1 MMAIRENHPEST
13 REDVDSF
20 DHDEDLESSQ
30 LGSVLLRETL
40 KNALSNRGLIL
51 DEQTPLDQALR
62 QMREH
67 RQGCILV
74 TRDGKLSGIFTER
87 DVLMKVVGT
96 NIDLARTPIR
106 PYMTRDPVRLPEDAI
121 VAYALNKMCVE
132 GFRHVPLTDAQS
144 RPVGVVSMRDIIE
157 YLSSF
162 FPKDV
167 LNLPPEP
174 TSGFR
179 NREGA

>member
-1 MMAIRENHPEST
+1 MAVRDDVMA
-13 REDVDSF
+13 REDVEAF
-20 DHDEDLESSQ
+20 DDDENNLELTQ
-30 LGSVLLRETL
+30 LGSALLRETL
-40 KNALSNRGLIL
+40 KDALSNAGLIL
-51 DEQTPLDQALR
+51 DEQTTLENALR
-62 QMREH
+62 EMREH
-67 RQGCILV
+67 RQECVLV

-106 PYMTRDPVRLPEDAI
+106 PYMTRDPVRLPDDAI
-121 VAYALNKMCVE
+121 VAYALNKMCLE
-132 GFRHVPLTDAQS
+132 GFRHVPLTDEQG

-157 YLSSF
+157 YLSGF

-174 TSGFR
+174 TRGFR

>member
-1 MMAIRENHPEST
+1 MATHDNPELG
-13 REDVDSF
+13 REDVEAF
-20 DHDEDLESSQ
+20 DHDEQKLESSE
-30 LGSVLLRETL
+30 LGSALLRETL
-40 KNALSNRGLIL
+40 KNALSNRGLAL

-62 QMREH
+62 EMREH
-67 RQGCILV
+67 RQGCVLV
-74 TRDGKLSGIFTER
+74 TRDGKLTGIFTER

-96 NIDLARTPIR
+96 NIDLARTPIH

-121 VAYALNKMCVE
+121 VAYALNKMCLE
-132 GFRHVPLTDAQS
+132 GFRHVPLTDEQG

-157 YLSSF
+157 YLSGF

>member
-1 MMAIRENHPEST
+1 MAVRENPELA
-13 REDVDSF
+13 REDVEAF
-20 DHDEDLESSQ
+20 DHDEGQHESSQ
-30 LGSVLLRETL
+30 LGSALLRETL
-40 KNALSNRGLIL
+40 KNALTNHGLVL

-67 RQGCILV
+67 RQGCILA
-74 TRDGKLSGIFTER
+74 TRDGKLTGIFTER

-96 NIDLARTPIR
+96 SIDLARTPIR

-121 VAYALNKMCVE
+121 VAYALNKMCLE
-132 GFRHVPLTDAQS
+132 GFRHVPLTDEEG

-157 YLSSF
+157 YLSGF

-174 TSGFR
+174 NSGFR

>member
-1 MMAIRENHPEST
+1 MAT
-13 REDVDSF
+13 REDVLAREDVEAF
-20 DHDEDLESSQ
+20 DQDEEQRESIE
-30 LGSVLLRETL
+30 LGAALLRETL
-40 KNALSNRGLIL
+40 KDALTNHGLVL
-51 DEQTPLDQALR
+51 DEQTSLEEALR
-62 QMREH
+62 EMREH

-132 GFRHVPLTDAQS
+132 GFRHVPLTDAAG

-157 YLSSF
+157 YLSGF

>member
-1 MMAIRENHPEST
+1 MMAIQDNPELK

-20 DHDEDLESSQ
+20 DHDEEKLESAE
-30 LGSVLLRETL
+30 LGSALLRETL
-40 KNALSNRGLIL
+40 KDALSNAGLVL
-51 DEQTPLDQALR
+51 DEQTSLEEALR
-62 QMREH
+62 EMREH

-121 VAYALNKMCVE
+121 VAYALNKMCLE
-132 GFRHVPLTDAQS
+132 GFRHVPLTDAAGH
-144 RPVGVVSMRDIIE
+144 PVGVVSMRDIIE
-157 YLSSF
+157 YLSGF

>member
-1 MMAIRENHPEST
+1 MDRIPAYH
-13 REDVDSF
+13 
-20 DHDEDLESSQ
+20 
-30 LGSVLLRETL
+30 
-40 KNALSNRGLIL
+40 GLVL
-51 DEQTPLDQALR
+51 DEPTPLDEALR

-67 RQGCILV
+67 RQGCVLV
-74 TRDGKLSGIFTER
+74 TRYGRLSGIFTER

-96 NIDLARTPIR
+96 NIDLERTPLR

-121 VAYALNKMCVE
+121 VADALKRMSVE
-132 GFRHVPLTDAQS
+132 GFRHVPLTD
-144 RPVGVVSMRDIIE
+144 RRGCPIGVVSMRDIIE
-157 YLSSF
+157 YISGF

>member
-1 MMAIRENHPEST
+1 MATQNNPGLE
-13 REDVDSF
+13 REDVEAF
-20 DHDEDLESSQ
+20 DHEEEQ
-30 LGSVLLRETL
+30 PAETELGSALLRETI

-51 DEQTPLDQALR
+51 DEQTMLDDALR

-96 NIDLARTPIR
+96 DIDLERTPLR
-106 PYMTRDPVRLPEDAI
+106 PYMTRDPVRLPQDAI

-132 GFRHVPLTDAQS
+132 GFRHVPLTDEQG

-157 YLSSF
+157 YLSGF

>member
-1 MMAIRENHPEST
+1 MATYDDPIQA

-20 DHDEDLESSQ
+20 EHDEEKLESVQ
-30 LGSVLLRETL
+30 LGSALLRETL
-40 KNALSNRGLIL
+40 KDALTNHGLVL
-51 DEQTPLDQALR
+51 DEQTTLDDALR
-62 QMREH
+62 EMREH

-106 PYMTRDPVRLPEDAI
+106 PYMTREPECLPEDAS

-132 GFRHVPLTDAQS
+132 GFRHVPLTDAQG
-144 RPVGVVSMRDIIE
+144 RPTGVVSMRDIIE
-157 YLSSF
+157 YLSGF

-167 LNLPPEP
+167 LNLPPAP

>member
-1 MMAIRENHPEST
+1 MMAIRDNPESA
-13 REDVDSF
+13 REDVEAF
-20 DHDEDLESSQ
+20 DHDEEKLEFSEIASA
-30 LGSVLLRETL
+30 LLRETL
-40 KNALSNRGLIL
+40 KNALSNHGLVL
-51 DEQTPLDQALR
+51 DEQTPLGEALR

-67 RQGCILV
+67 RQGCILA
-74 TRDGKLSGIFTER
+74 TRDGKLTGIFTER

-96 NIDLARTPIR
+96 NIDLERTPIR

-121 VAYALNKMCVE
+121 VAYALNKMCLE
-132 GFRHVPLTDAQS
+132 GFRHVPLTDEQG
-144 RPVGVVSMRDIIE
+144 RPVGVISMRDIIE
-157 YLSSF
+157 YLSGF

>member
-1 MMAIRENHPEST
+1 MMATHDDVMA
-13 REDVDSF
+13 REDVDAF
-20 DHDEDLESSQ
+20 DDDENNLELTQ
-30 LGSVLLRETL
+30 LGSALLRETL
-40 KNALSNRGLIL
+40 KDALSNRGLVL
-51 DEQTPLDQALR
+51 DEQTPLEAALR
-62 QMREH
+62 EMREH
-67 RQGCILV
+67 RQGCVLV

-96 NIDLARTPIR
+96 GIDLARTPIR

-121 VAYALNKMCVE
+121 VAYALNRMCLE
-132 GFRHVPLTDAQS
+132 GFRHVPLTDAEG

-157 YLSSF
+157 YLSGF

-174 TSGFR
+174 TNGFR

>member
-1 MMAIRENHPEST
+1 MATPLNPELS

-20 DHDEDLESSQ
+20 DHEEEKLESTE
-30 LGSVLLRETL
+30 LGSALLRETL
-40 KNALSNRGLIL
+40 KNALSNHGLIL
-51 DEQTPLDQALR
+51 DEQTPLDDALR

-67 RQGCILV
+67 RQGCVLA

-96 NIDLARTPIR
+96 NIDLERTPIR
-106 PYMTRDPVRLPEDAI
+106 PYMTRDPVTLQADAI
-121 VAYALNKMCVE
+121 VAYALNKMCLE
-132 GFRHVPLTDAQS
+132 GFRHVPLTDEEG

-157 YLSSF
+157 YLSGF

-179 NREGA
+179 SREGA

>member
-1 MMAIRENHPEST
+1 MAIHDNPDLA
-13 REDVDSF
+13 REDVDAF
-20 DHDEDLESSQ
+20 DHDEEQRESTE
-30 LGSVLLRETL
+30 LGSILLRETIEH
-40 KNALSNRGLIL
+40 ALSNRGLVL
-51 DEQTPLDQALR
+51 DEQTPLDEALR

-67 RQGCILV
+67 RQGCVLV
-74 TRDGKLSGIFTER
+74 THNGILSGIFTER

-96 NIDLARTPIR
+96 SINLERTPIR
-106 PYMTRDPVRLPEDAI
+106 PYMTRDPVRLPEDAV
-121 VAYALNKMCVE
+121 VAYALNKMCLE
-132 GFRHVPLTDAQS
+132 GFRHVPLTDAQG

-157 YLSSF
+157 YLSGF